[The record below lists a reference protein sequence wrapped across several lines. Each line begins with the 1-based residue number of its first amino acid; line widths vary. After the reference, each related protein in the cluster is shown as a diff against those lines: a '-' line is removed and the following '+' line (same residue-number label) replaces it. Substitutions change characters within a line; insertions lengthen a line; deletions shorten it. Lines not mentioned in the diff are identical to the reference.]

1 MALTKD
7 FGFGPDEQMVRDQ
20 ARKLLRDNFGIERLR
35 KLVAADHHE
44 AYESAVQPAPY
55 DADLWRQ
62 MVELGWTGLAVPE
75 DAGGIGMKTI
85 AVATLV
91 EEVGRV
97 ALPSPLVSSLI
108 ATMVLRTAGAT
119 AWLEGITAGEAASLA
134 VTNADGS
141 WEPSDTD
148 VEARSRDGRTVL
160 TGTAAFVQDARKA
173 SFFVVS
179 ARGPGG
185 IGLYAVPAD
194 APGLTV
200 TPDRIVDLTRD
211 QATLRF
217 SDVTVER
224 DATVAPEGRGAA
236 ALQAATPAVLTIVA
250 ADLCGAAEWQLQTT
264 TEYAKTRVQ
273 FDHPIGFFQAVKH
286 PIVNMM
292 LAVDRARSLTYAA
305 ACAIDHEPDDALRL
319 ARMAKAA
326 ASDAAAF
333 CSDRSI
339 QLHGGIGFTWECDVH
354 LYFKRQKHNQ
364 LLYGDAAYQRAK
376 LAELLD
382 GRSSA

>member
-7 FGFGPDEQMVRDQ
+7 FGFGPDEQLVRDQ

-55 DADLWRQ
+55 DTGLWRQ

-75 DAGGIGMKTI
+75 DAGGVGMKTI
-85 AVATLV
+85 AVAALV

-97 ALPSPLVSSLI
+97 ALPSPLVSTLV
-108 ATMVLRTAGAT
+108 ATMVLRAAGAVV
-119 AWLEGITAGEAASLA
+119 WLERITGGEAASLA
-134 VTNADGS
+134 ATNVDGS
-141 WEPSDTD
+141 WEPGDTG
-148 VEARSRDGRTVL
+148 VIVQSEGNRTFL
-160 TGTAAFVQDARKA
+160 NGTAAFVQDARKA
-173 SFFVVS
+173 AFFVVS
-179 ARGPGG
+179 ARGPAGVA
-185 IGLYAVPAD
+185 LYGVPAN
-194 APGLTV
+194 APGLTI

-211 QATLRF
+211 QATLTLTN
-217 SDVTVER
+217 VVV
-224 DATVAPEGRGAA
+224 DAAAVVAPEGRGVA
-236 ALQAATPAVLTIVA
+236 ALEAATPAILTIVA

-326 ASDAAAF
+326 AADAAAF

-382 GRSSA
+382 AR